1 MMINGPLVS
10 VIITVYNCERYLAE
24 AIESV
29 LAQTYRAIE
38 VVVVDDGSTD
48 ESGHV
53 AKRFSLPV
61 RYTFQANGGT
71 GAARNRG
78 VELAQGEFLA
88 FLDQDDLWSKDKL
101 TNQMAAF
108 HHTPEVDIVSGNIE
122 QFYSPEL
129 AQGKKDGAHYYP
141 KTMPGPHVGAMLITR
156 DAFLRVGPFGTN
168 LQIAAFID
176 WYARSKELGLNSL
189 MLPDIVMRRRIH
201 LNNQSFL
208 KRAHRLEYIRVLKA
222 SLDRERDKCALSQT
236 NTSRISSRIFLKSPG
251 AR

>member
-1 MMINGPLVS
+1 
-10 VIITVYNCERYLAE
+10 VYNCERYLAE
-24 AIESV
+24 AIESI
-29 LAQTYRAIE
+29 LTQTYQTIE
-38 VVVVDDGSTD
+38 VIVVDDGSTD
-48 ESGHV
+48 GSGRV
-53 AKRFSLPV
+53 AKRFGLPV
-61 RYTFQANGGT
+61 RHTFQANCGT

-88 FLDQDDLWSKDKL
+88 FLDQDDLWIKDKL
-101 TNQMAAF
+101 SNQMAAF
-108 HHTPEVDIVSGNIE
+108 HHNPEVDIVSGNIE

-129 AQGKKDGAHYYP
+129 LEGNKDGAPYHS

-168 LQIAAFID
+168 FQIAEFID

-189 MLPDIVMRRRIH
+189 VLPDIVMRRRIH

-222 SLDRERDKCALSQT
+222 SLDRERNKSASSQT
-236 NTSRISSRIFLKSPG
+236 IISRISSRIF
-251 AR
+251 